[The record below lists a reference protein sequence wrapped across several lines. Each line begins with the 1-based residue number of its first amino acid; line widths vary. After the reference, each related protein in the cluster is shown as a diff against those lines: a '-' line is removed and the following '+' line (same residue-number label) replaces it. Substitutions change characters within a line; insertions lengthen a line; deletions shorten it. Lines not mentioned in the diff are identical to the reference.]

1 MTRRSTL
8 LRRSLLPSL
17 ALVAV
22 LVVVAPASAIPYVAG
37 SPGSGDP
44 FFPLAGNGGYEARH
58 YSLDVDYAPAS
69 NQLTGKTV
77 MVARTTQN
85 LHRFN
90 LDLRDFLTVSEVRV
104 NGRTASFTHSGQEL
118 SIDPRPKLRAGRTFV
133 VSVEYAGTPEPV
145 VDPDESIEGWI
156 PTEDGAFVVNEP
168 QGSPGWF
175 PVNDTPRDKATYDI
189 EITVPSDRVAM
200 SNGILLSRR
209 ERGGKTTWHW
219 LERFPM
225 ASYLATATN
234 GVFETRFGRLDNG
247 LPEYNAVDPQT
258 RVNVTSEPNPAL
270 AWARLAPQGEIVDFF
285 SDLIGPYPYE
295 SIGGIMDWAPDVGY
309 SLESQTKANYWRIV
323 GPSTVVHEIAH
334 QWFGNAITLAFW
346 PDIWLNEGFA
356 TFSEWIY
363 DERHGGPPAQEVFD
377 GLCSIPEDTEEG
389 QDLWF
394 PAPAALPSARELFHT
409 PVYDRGA
416 MTLQALRNEV
426 GDDTFFGILR
436 TWYAENRRRNVTT
449 ADFIATAERESGRQL
464 DELFRVWLYEEGRPA
479 ACDP

>member
-1 MTRRSTL
+1 M

-22 LVVVAPASAIPYVAG
+22 LVVAAPASATPYVAG

-44 FFPLAGNGGYEARH
+44 FFPLAGNGGYDARH
-58 YSLDVDYAPAS
+58 YSLDVDYAPATK
-69 NQLTGKTV
+69 QLTGKTL
-77 MVARTTQN
+77 MVARATQN

-118 SIDPRPKLRAGRTFV
+118 SIDPRPKLKAGRTFA
-133 VSVEYAGTPEPV
+133 VSVEYAGEVEPV
-145 VDPDESIEGWI
+145 VDPDEAIEGWI
-156 PTEDGAFVVNEP
+156 PTDDGAFVVNEP

-175 PVNDTPRDKATYDI
+175 AVNDTPRDKATYDI
-189 EITVPSDRVAM
+189 EVTVPSGRVAM

-209 ERGGKTTWHW
+209 ESGGKTTWHW
-219 LERFPM
+219 LERVPM

-258 RVNVTSEPNPAL
+258 RVNVNSRPDPML
-270 AWARLAPQGEIVDFF
+270 AWERLEPQGEIVDFF
-285 SDLIGPYPYE
+285 TELIGPYPYE
-295 SIGGIMDWAPDVGY
+295 SIGGIMDWAPNVGY

-363 DERHGGPPAQEVFD
+363 DERHGGDAAQVVFNE
-377 GLCSIPEDTEEG
+377 LCSIPENTDEG
-389 QDLWF
+389 RDLWF
-394 PAPAALPSARELFHT
+394 PAPAALPGPEELFHT

-426 GDDTFFGILR
+426 GDETFFGILR
-436 TWYAENRRRNVTT
+436 TWYAENTRRNVTT
-449 ADFIATAERESGRQL
+449 ADFIATAERVSGRQL
-464 DELFRVWLYEEGRPA
+464 DELFDAWLYEPGRPD
-479 ACDP
+479 ACTA

>member
-1 MTRRSTL
+1 V
-8 LRRSLLPSL
+8 LRRFLVLFLALACLL
-17 ALVAV
+17 LVAV
-22 LVVVAPASAIPYVAG
+22 TPASATRYVAG
-37 SPGSGDP
+37 SPGAGDP
-44 FFPLAGNGGYEARH
+44 FFPMAGNGGYDARH
-58 YSLDVDYAPAS
+58 YSLDLDYTRDS
-69 NQLTGKTV
+69 ETNRLTGKAV
-77 MVARTTQN
+77 MIARATQN

-90 LDLRDFLTVSEVRV
+90 LDLRDFLTVSSVEVG
-104 NGRTASFTHSGQEL
+104 GRAASFTHSGQEL
-118 SIDPRPKLRAGRTFV
+118 SIDPRPKLKAGRIFV
-133 VSVEYAGTPEPV
+133 VSVEYAGTPEPI
-145 VDPDESIEGWI
+145 VDPDGSIEGWI
-156 PTEDGAFVVNEP
+156 PTDDGAFVVNEP

-189 EITVPSDRVAM
+189 EVTVPSGRVAM

-258 RVNVTSEPNPAL
+258 RVNTASSPNPNL
-270 AWARLAPQGEIVDFF
+270 AWERLEPQGEIVDFF
-285 SDLIGPYPYE
+285 SELYGPYPYE
-295 SIGGIMDWAPDVGY
+295 SIGGIMDWAPNVGY

-323 GPSTVVHEIAH
+323 GPLTVVHEVAH
-334 QWFGNAITLAFW
+334 QWFGNAVTLAFW
-346 PDIWLNEGFA
+346 RDIWLHEGFA

-363 DERHGGPPAQEVFD
+363 DERHGGPPAQQVYDE
-377 GLCSIPEDTEEG
+377 LCALDPSD
-389 QDLWF
+389 DLWS
-394 PAPAALPSARELFHT
+394 PAPAALRGPEELFHT

-426 GDDTFFGILR
+426 GDETFFGILR

-464 DELFRVWLYEEGRPA
+464 DALFDQWLYQEGRPD
-479 ACDP
+479 ACGA